1 MNLPV
6 SLKTIAN
13 VLGIVLLIALVAPF
27 VVYAVPGVVGA
38 EHSFVVLTASMT
50 PAIAPGDVVIV
61 DERDP
66 AAIADSDV
74 ITFVRGGNEVPV
86 THRVIDV
93 VDGPGG
99 VAFETQGDA
108 NGAPD
113 ASLVP
118 SENVLGVVMLTIPY
132 IGYVIQ
138 FTDSP
143 LGFAALV
150 VVPFG
155 LLLLSELWS
164 FARNRRGDATAGA
177 PADDDRIGSTGTA
190 ATATAAETDDS
201 PVLDP
206 DSNTATGAALVD
218 DAAASTDS
226 AELTPSG
233 STGVTVDTVIGAG
246 AVLAVFAPYSAY
258 VAFQSPTA
266 LAVTVA
272 IATTAL
278 LLAALAMWVPTTG
291 LLDRS
296 GSDSSATAGADLNAT
311 DGVVDAPTADASAAD
326 RDAAGERDASDERPP
341 LATDGAGE
349 GD

>member
-1 MNLPV
+1 MTLPV
-6 SLKTIAN
+6 SFKTIAN

-27 VVYAVPGVVGA
+27 VVYAVPGVIGA
-38 EHSFVVLTASMT
+38 DHSFVVLTASMT

-66 AAIADSDV
+66 TTIANGDV
-74 ITFVRGGNEVPV
+74 ITFVRSGNEVPV

-93 VDGPGG
+93 VDGPDG

-118 SENVLGVVMLTIPY
+118 GGNVLGVVMLTIPY

-150 VVPFG
+150 VIPFG

-164 FARNRRGDATAGA
+164 FARNRGSGSSAGGSGTDSDTVAGA
-177 PADDDRIGSTGTA
+177 APAADTTESTESDT
-190 ATATAAETDDS
+190 TEI
-201 PVLDP
+201 
-206 DSNTATGAALVD
+206 
-218 DAAASTDS
+218 
-226 AELTPSG
+226 
-233 STGVTVDTVIGAG
+233 TVDTVIGAG
-246 AVLAVFAPYSAY
+246 AVLAAFAPYSVY
-258 VAFQSPTA
+258 VAFRSPTA
-266 LAVTVA
+266 LALTVA
-272 IATTAL
+272 IATTVS
-278 LLAALAMWVPTTG
+278 LLAALAMWVSTTG
-291 LLDRS
+291 VFDRR
-296 GSDSSATAGADLNAT
+296 GSTSDTTDRADT
-311 DGVVDAPTADASAAD
+311 DTADGAVGAASAD
-326 RDAAGERDASDERPP
+326 ERGALDERPA

-349 GD
+349 RD

>member
-1 MNLPV
+1 MNLPI
-6 SLKTIAN
+6 SLKTLAN

-66 AAIADSDV
+66 ATIAEGDV

-93 VDGPGG
+93 VDGPTGI
-99 VAFETQGDA
+99 AFETQGDA
-108 NGAPD
+108 NGGPD

-118 SENVLGVVMLTIPY
+118 GENVLGVVAITIPY

-138 FTDSP
+138 FADSP
-143 LGFAALV
+143 AGFAALV

-164 FARNRRGDATAGA
+164 IARARNAV
-177 PADDDRIGSTGTA
+177 P
-190 ATATAAETDDS
+190 TAAERDGEMSAAAEAAATPDSAADRTDDES
-201 PVLDP
+201 IAGD
-206 DSNTATGAALVD
+206 
-218 DAAASTDS
+218 
-226 AELTPSG
+226 PSG
-233 STGVTVDTVIGAG
+233 VSLDAVVGGL
-246 AVLAVFAPYSAY
+246 AVLLAFAPYSVY
-258 VAFQSPTA
+258 VASQSTTA
-266 LAVTVA
+266 LSLTVA

-278 LLAALAMWVPTTG
+278 LLGGTVVWASATG
-291 LLDRS
+291 LFDRS
-296 GSDSSATAGADLNAT
+296 DTEAGTDVTDLGAVAEEEETEVVAEEDNVEAVAEENNVEAVAETDDSTTAIE
-311 DGVVDAPTADASAAD
+311 P
-326 RDAAGERDASDERPP
+326 SDELSAPGAAP

-349 GD
+349 AER

>member
-66 AAIADSDV
+66 SSTAEGDV
-74 ITFVRGGNEVPV
+74 ITFVRGGSEVPV

-93 VDGPGG
+93 VDGPTGI
-99 VAFETQGDA
+99 AFETQGDA
-108 NGAPD
+108 NGGPD

-118 SENVLGVVMLTIPY
+118 GENVLGVVAITIPY

-138 FTDSP
+138 FADSP
-143 LGFAALV
+143 AGFAALV

-155 LLLLSELWS
+155 LLVLSELWS
-164 FARNRRGDATAGA
+164 LARARNAV
-177 PADDDRIGSTGTA
+177 P
-190 ATATAAETDDS
+190 TAAERDGEMS
-201 PVLDP
+201 
-206 DSNTATGAALVD
+206 
-218 DAAASTDS
+218 AAAEAVATPES
-226 AELTPSG
+226 AADRTGDESIAGEPSG
-233 STGVTVDTVIGAG
+233 VSLDAVVGAL
-246 AVLAVFAPYSAY
+246 AVLLAFAPYSVY
-258 VAFQSPTA
+258 VASQSTTA
-266 LAVTVA
+266 LSLAVA

-278 LLAALAMWVPTTG
+278 LLGGVTVWA
-291 LLDRS
+291 
-296 GSDSSATAGADLNAT
+296 SATALFDRSDPGTETDSTDAEAVAETDDSTAAIEPGDELSAPGAA
-311 DGVVDAPTADASAAD
+311 
-326 RDAAGERDASDERPP
+326 P

-349 GD
+349 AER